1 MTRAELMVVLSRLEA
16 VRLRGLY
23 FSETQRLS
31 LSGVGLEEASDAGS
45 GRRAHTVEMCA
56 CPPDYTGDSC
66 QVGKPPVHAS
76 APGTRGRCTHTG
88 LGGAVAP
95 VLPGP
100 LSGIKWKE
108 IPASQNPQES

>member
-1 MTRAELMVVLSRLEA
+1 MTRAELMTVLSGLEA

-31 LSGVGLEEASDAGS
+31 LSGVGLEEASDTGS

-66 QVGKPPVHAS
+66 QVGNSPVRTS
-76 APGTRGRCTHTG
+76 APGTPGRCPAPLVWDARSTHR
-88 LGGAVAP
+88 
-95 VLPGP
+95 
-100 LSGIKWKE
+100 
-108 IPASQNPQES
+108 SQRGCGFCLAWTTLRY